1 MTNHSEWLDR
11 VQQGHV
17 LIEVASTAH
26 TLVRITERKGGR
38 LWYENENGPGNLRC
52 VDARTGWSHDMSRHL
67 IPQEPYEED
76 EYDRIWDA
84 YFPPTITDGIT

>member
-1 MTNHSEWLDR
+1 MTAHSEWLDR

-26 TLVRITERKGGR
+26 TLVRIAERKGGR
-38 LWYENENGPGNLRC
+38 LWYANETGPSNLRC

-67 IPQEPYEED
+67 IPQEPYED
-76 EYDRIWDA
+76 DLNSQMWDM
-84 YFPPTITDGIT
+84 YGPSSITDGIT